1 MNSII
6 IAKNPVIVRIT
17 FVNYNEPYEVPIEDY
32 TDIAVRS
39 DVAFSDKLP
48 ELIEKRILP
57 KGCEI
62 IKMEFKAGF
71 DGRYEW
77 EVDAKGEMK
86 IKKMGG

>member
-17 FVNYNEPYEVPIEDY
+17 FINYNEPYDVPVEDY

-39 DVAFSDKLP
+39 DAAFNDKLP

-57 KGCEI
+57 EGCKI
-62 IKMEFKAGF
+62 QKMEFKAGF
-71 DGRYEW
+71 DSRFEW

>member
-6 IAKNPVIVRIT
+6 IAKNPVIVRVHFI
-17 FVNYNEPYEVPIEDY
+17 NYNEPYEVPVEDY
-32 TDIAVRS
+32 TDIAVRG
-39 DVAFSDKLP
+39 DAAFSDKLP

-57 KGCEI
+57 EGCEI
-62 IKMEFKAGF
+62 QKMEFKAGF

-77 EVDAKGEMK
+77 EVEKGEMK